1 MKLPADFAYTSLM
14 NPWALLLLVAVL
26 AVLAAEL
33 TAKAPGVVTIST
45 GETLRKIPGG
55 RRRHLRRLPAVLR
68 ALALSLLV
76 LALARPIMGYT
87 VRKDRANVTDII
99 LCVDVSRSMMA
110 LDFIAN
116 GQRLDRLAVTK
127 AAVKNFLDNRKQR
140 RQDRFGMD
148 RIGLVLYSTYAWT
161 ACPLT
166 LDYGVVEREVDHAGI
181 NEQDEKRQS
190 TAIGSAIGLAVSR
203 LRKSEAK
210 SKVIVLLTDGL
221 NNAGELGPMTAARLA
236 KEYDIRIYT
245 IGAGSI
251 EGGMV
256 PVKTPF
262 GGVIVNQSAG
272 GSDENALKQI
282 ASATGGKYYRATDFE
297 SLAEAYDEI
306 NKLETTE
313 IEVNDYVEHKEGFMP
328 FALAGAV
335 LMLVSTFSRRLWF
348 DTIP

>member
-1 MKLPADFAYTSLM
+1 MKLPSEFAYTSLM

-55 RRRHLRRLPAVLR
+55 RRRFLRRLPALLR
-68 ALALSLLV
+68 AFALTLLV
-76 LALARPIMGYT
+76 IAMARPIMGYT

-127 AAVKNFLDNRKQR
+127 AAVRDFLNNRKQR
-140 RQDRFGMD
+140 REDRFGMD

-166 LDYGVVEREVDHAGI
+166 LDYGVLEREVERAGV

-236 KEYDIRIYT
+236 KEYGIRIYT
-245 IGAGSI
+245 IGAGSV

-256 PVKTPF
+256 PVPTPF
-262 GGVIVNQSAG
+262 GMFVNRAAG
-272 GSDENALKQI
+272 GIDEDALKKI

-297 SLAEAYDEI
+297 SLAEAYAEI

-328 FALAGAV
+328 FALAGAA
-335 LMLVSTFSRRLWF
+335 LMLVSAFSRRLWF

>member
-1 MKLPADFAYTSLM
+1 MKLPADFQYTSLM

-55 RRRHLRRLPAVLR
+55 RRRLLRRLPALLR
-68 ALALSLLV
+68 ACGLSLLV
-76 LALARPIMGYT
+76 IAMARPIMGYT

-116 GQRLDRLAVTK
+116 GQRLDRLTVTK
-127 AAVKNFLDNRKQR
+127 AAVRNFLDNRKQR
-140 RQDRFGMD
+140 RSDRFGMD

-166 LDYGVVEREVDHAGI
+166 LDYGVLEREVERAGV

-236 KEYDIRIYT
+236 KEYGIRIYT
-245 IGAGSI
+245 IGAGSV

-256 PVKTPF
+256 PVPTPF
-262 GGVIVNQSAG
+262 GMFVNRAAG
-272 GSDENALKQI
+272 GIDEDALKKI
-282 ASATGGKYYRATDFE
+282 ASATGGKYYRATDFK
-297 SLAEAYDEI
+297 SLAEAYAEI

-328 FALAGAV
+328 FALAGAA
-335 LMLVSTFSRRLWF
+335 LMLVSAFSRRLWF